1 MAVASRVVAKQSVIK
16 FAEGVKEM
24 IVSADS
30 CCGDE
35 VAHRKRI
42 DQRVVEILVGE
53 CLRGGYFPIAAHW
66 WRWLGLPRSRRS
78 DKRIAGKVHA
88 KALFRSDANKRLRID
103 TAAQVVVQVR
113 ALRHAH
119 KKRMQVERIRASGLE
134 RSRRAL
140 FGSRSRRGSTP
151 GGGLRINAWR
161 PN

>member
-1 MAVASRVVAKQSVIK
+1 MAAASPVIAEQSVIK

-24 IVSADS
+24 VVPADS

-53 CLRGGYFPIAAHW
+53 CLRGGHLPIAAHW
-66 WRWLGLPRSRRS
+66 LRWIGLRRSRLS
-78 DKRIAGKVHA
+78 DKRRAGKVHA
-88 KALFRSDANKRLRID
+88 KALFRSDANKGLRID
-103 TAAQVVVQVR
+103 PAAQVVVQVS

-134 RSRRAL
+134 SARRAL
-140 FGSRSRRGSTP
+140 FGNRSLCGGTL
-151 GGGLRINAWR
+151 GGGLRINA
-161 PN
+161 

>member
-1 MAVASRVVAKQSVIK
+1 MAVASRVIAKQRVIK

-53 CLRGGYFPIAAHW
+53 CLRGGYFP
-66 WRWLGLPRSRRS
+66 
-78 DKRIAGKVHA
+78 
-88 KALFRSDANKRLRID
+88 

>member
-24 IVSADS
+24 VMPADS

-35 VAHRKRI
+35 AAHRKRI

-53 CLRGGYFPIAAHW
+53 CLRGGYFPIAAY
-66 WRWLGLPRSRRS
+66 WLGRFGLHRGRRS
-78 DKRIAGKVHA
+78 DKRMAGKVHA

-103 TAAQVVVQVR
+103 PAAQMVVQIR
-113 ALRHAH
+113 ALRHAR

-134 RSRRAL
+134 RARRAL
-140 FGSRSRRGSTP
+140 FGSCSLRGRTP
-151 GGGLRINAWR
+151 GGLRVNAW
-161 PN
+161 